1 MGGREEEERRE
12 GNPLRNFFKKRK
24 LSKSAPPP
32 PPFSFNRNRLDP
44 SVPLGRRGGGGRGE
58 GWAVIQIRSW
68 NFPQAS
74 RVDEGYG
81 GGVDRGVRLG
91 FLGRDLGLHE
101 CLTSLCAAVCWWGRT
116 CTHLRARGSLPEVC
130 LCERLCP
137 CVNRAVRSCTLCMQ
151 GCVRSGIWVSGN
163 CARVG
168 ARRLGLGGSA
178 AAARGSGPRPAF
190 RVLRC
195 LPGRSGCPPAA
206 RAPRRAVSA
215 AVVCPRAAS
224 ACPLSPL
231 PLGPLS
237 DSDKA
242 FPSIVILPGRPGCQ
256 GPPPP
261 GPLPS
266 SRRLSV
272 ALQPPA
278 TGGM

>member
-1 MGGREEEERRE
+1 M
-12 GNPLRNFFKKRK
+12 
-24 LSKSAPPP
+24 
-32 PPFSFNRNRLDP
+32 
-44 SVPLGRRGGGGRGE
+44 
-58 GWAVIQIRSW
+58 IQIRSW

-74 RVDEGYG
+74 RVGEGHG
-81 GGVDRGVRLG
+81 ERGCPSGIPRP
-91 FLGRDLGLHE
+91 GLR
-101 CLTSLCAAVCWWGRT
+101 SQ
-116 CTHLRARGSLPEVC
+116 RGSRCPCVRMFAGGLYVHALASAGVPPRSVSVRMI
-130 LCERLCP
+130 LP

-168 ARRLGLGGSA
+168 APRLGLGCSA

-190 RVLRC
+190 RVRRC
-195 LPGRSGCPPAA
+195 LPGRAVCPPAA

-215 AVVCPRAAS
+215 RVVCPRAAS
-224 ACPLSPL
+224 ACPLPPL